1 MPELSKSLR
10 TVYMYLASLI
20 SLVVFII
27 GAVTLLNTA
36 LQSWVFPST
45 GYYYYEDPVMTC
57 DNQLQMSK
65 TEPKIVAFNFEN
77 RDACIAYYEARNEEQ
92 TENQRNMDIA
102 FGIAMTVVSLPIWL
116 LHMWFIRRDKKGG
129 EA

>member
-10 TVYMYLASLI
+10 TVYMYLAAI
-20 SLVVFII
+20 VSLVVFII
-27 GAVTLLNTA
+27 GTVTLLNTA

-45 GYYYYEDPVMTC
+45 GYYYFEDPVMTC
-57 DNQLQMSK
+57 NSQVQLSK
-65 TEPKIVAFNFEN
+65 EEPKTYSFGFETQ
-77 RDACIAYYEARNEEQ
+77 DECVAYYEKRNEEQ
-92 TENQRNMDIA
+92 IVNQRNMDIA

-116 LHMWFIRRDKKGG
+116 LHMWFIRRDKKAG